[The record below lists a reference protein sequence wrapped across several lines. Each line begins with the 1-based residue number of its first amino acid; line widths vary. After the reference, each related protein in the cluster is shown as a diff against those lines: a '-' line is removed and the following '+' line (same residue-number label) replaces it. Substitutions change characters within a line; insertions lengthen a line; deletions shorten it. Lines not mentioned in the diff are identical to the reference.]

1 MSETVL
7 ISGVFDPLHAGHLAY
22 VNAAKAYGPVVA
34 AVTDDPDRHVPL
46 VPVNDRATLLLGLG
60 VEAVY
65 TQPVTGETIRALR
78 PRYFV
83 KGSDWD
89 GRLPEDILEACGETG
104 TQVIY
109 TETVTRS
116 SSKLLADYTRATNAQ
131 KLVAF
136 ERFVQGQRPA
146 EKPWE
151 PVTDY
156 SFEARKEIEWPHAQ
170 IIKDTFQH
178 KDRIP
183 PTVLDAGCGPGHL
196 VRMLLAIG
204 MNARGFDLS
213 IDKHYTERPFANGD
227 LVQFYDWYVD
237 EFRSDLVLC
246 REVLEHLTV
255 PQIAVAVRNLVKLSS
270 RFVYVTTRFTAKAH
284 FLDVDSADSLDP
296 THISMLNQ
304 DLLRTLFVLE
314 GCTRRAD
321 LEAKLDHRKLG
332 RVLVY
337 EVPA

>member
-89 GRLPEDILEACGETG
+89 GRLPEDILEACGDTG
-104 TQVIY
+104 TQIIY
-109 TETVTRS
+109 TDTVTQS
-116 SSKLLADYTRATNAQ
+116 SSKLLAEYTRATNAQ
-131 KLVAF
+131 KLEAF
-136 ERFVQGQRPA
+136 ERFVQGQTPA
-146 EKPWE
+146 AKPWE

-156 SFEARKEIEWPHAQ
+156 SFEARKEIEGPHAQ
-170 IIKDTFQH
+170 IIKDTFQP
-178 KDRIP
+178 RS
-183 PTVLDAGCGPGHL
+183 VLDVGCGPGHL
-196 VRMLLAIG
+196 IAMLEAVG
-204 MNARGFDLS
+204 VVAFGVDVFPDLPHVKPMDIS
-213 IDKHYTERPFANGD
+213 APDFRFGSDCD
-227 LVQFYDWYVD
+227 LVI
-237 EFRSDLVLC
+237 C

-255 PQIAVAVRNLVKLSS
+255 PQLTVAVRNLVKLSS
-270 RFVYVTTRFTAKAH
+270 RFLYVTTRFTAKAH
-284 FLDVDSADSLDP
+284 LLDVDGADSLDP

-321 LEAKLDHRKLG
+321 LEAKLDWMKKG
-332 RVLVY
+332 RCLVY